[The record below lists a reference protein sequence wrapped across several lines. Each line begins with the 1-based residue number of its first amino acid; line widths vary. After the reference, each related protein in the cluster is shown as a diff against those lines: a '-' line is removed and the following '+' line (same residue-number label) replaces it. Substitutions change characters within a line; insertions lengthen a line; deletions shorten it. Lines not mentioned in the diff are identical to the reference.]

1 MCTGYLAWPSTRP
14 VSVGKGW
21 AVHVGGG
28 GRADDGRLLR
38 VMAEVGSAVRGDGRS
53 DRRDLRL
60 GRPSGLQSALRA
72 VRAAVRYAFRAHRLR
87 SGATGFPS
95 RSACVAAGSGREA
108 GGVRSWSE
116 GGGRAG

>member
-1 MCTGYLAWPSTRP
+1 VRVGWSPSPMCAGYLAWPSTRP

-60 GRPSGLQSALRA
+60 GRPSGLQSALR
-72 VRAAVRYAFRAHRLR
+72 
-87 SGATGFPS
+87 P
-95 RSACVAAGSGREA
+95 
-108 GGVRSWSE
+108 
-116 GGGRAG
+116 